1 MFVPSNGSAHS
12 FNIIINKTLQA
23 RKKKPKNPKLLEL
36 FCPYLETDEVQR
48 TWTNEHH

>member
-23 RKKKPKNPKLLEL
+23 RKKKNEKPKAPRIVLSI
-36 FCPYLETDEVQR
+36 P
-48 TWTNEHH
+48 